1 MAEAKFAPVCDMEE
15 ESGWDDEEWK
25 EQGGAQE
32 VTVPVGPNCD
42 VSKSTVSLALLLF
55 LFRTV
60 GIVHLWTFYL
70 NQLFS
75 IPVPHANVGTV
86 PQIKPEII
94 MYAISYRHISIKFSQ
109 IQQRI

>member
-42 VSKSTVSLALLLF
+42 VKSTVPVSLALLLF

-60 GIVHLWTFYL
+60 GTVLFTCGLSFFKPIVQH
-70 NQLFS
+70 S
-75 IPVPHANVGTV
+75 CPA
-86 PQIKPEII
+86 
-94 MYAISYRHISIKFSQ
+94 R
-109 IQQRI
+109 

>member
-32 VTVPVGPNCD
+32 VTVPVGLNCD

-60 GIVHLWTFYL
+60 GTV
-70 NQLFS
+70 LFTCGLS
-75 IPVPHANVGTV
+75 I
-86 PQIKPEII
+86 
-94 MYAISYRHISIKFSQ
+94 
-109 IQQRI
+109 